1 MTEFKLALGSA
12 RAAGEGPRTVEV
24 KGSDIVARVPKTI
37 TINEDEVREA
47 LYDCVGTIVETVR
60 VCLERIPPEIAADM
74 VDNGIVL
81 TGGGSLL
88 AGLDDIIR
96 KETYLPVTIA
106 KNPLSCVAL
115 GIGALLD
122 DLPLL
127 ERVSIPQ

>member
-1 MTEFKLALGSA
+1 
-12 RAAGEGPRTVEV
+12 
-24 KGSDIVARVPKTI
+24 
-37 TINEDEVREA
+37 
-47 LYDCVGTIVETVR
+47 
-60 VCLERIPPEIAADM
+60 M

-96 KETYLPVTIA
+96 KETYLPVKIA
-106 KNPLSCVAL
+106 ANPLSCVAL

-127 ERVSIPQ
+127 ERVAIPQ

>member
-1 MTEFKLALGSA
+1 M
-12 RAAGEGPRTVEV
+12 
-24 KGSDIVARVPKTI
+24 
-37 TINEDEVREA
+37 
-47 LYDCVGTIVETVR
+47 ETVR

-96 KETYLPVTIA
+96 KETYLPVRIA
-106 KNPLSCVAL
+106 PNPLSCVAL